1 MIIVV
6 YDRKGAGFRPASSFP
21 VNLQDLRYL
30 VALAE
35 HRHFGRAAE
44 ACNVS
49 QPTLSSQIRKLEGEL
64 GVTLLERTNKRVDLT
79 PVGSQVLNHARRA
92 LAEAGQIQTAAQAAR
107 DPLVGALKLG
117 VIPTLAPYLMPLILK
132 PLRQSCPQM
141 PLELW
146 EDQTRSLIEG
156 LRHHR
161 LDAALLATPP
171 DAPEITELKLFDE
184 PLLAALP
191 LHHRLAG
198 SKQVNENALA
208 GELLVL
214 AEGHCLA
221 NQALAACGARHGAQ
235 RGAAAGAFPGSA
247 AGGVS
252 GSMQASTLETLVN
265 LVAAGYGS
273 TLLPA
278 LAADSFRTREII
290 LRPLAGRSSRTV
302 RLVSRPGF
310 PRAQAL
316 RALER
321 VILGAVEFLWKSGA
335 NLQKPRKVEQEFRQT
350 PKLRIRDPL
359 IHKSTPSDR

>member
-1 MIIVV
+1 M
-6 YDRKGAGFRPASSFP
+6 
-21 VNLQDLRYL
+21 NLQELRYL
-30 VALAE
+30 VAVAE

-49 QPTLSSQIRKLEGEL
+49 QPTLSSQIRKLEDEL

-79 PVGSQVLNHARRA
+79 PVGGQILSHARRA
-92 LAEAGQIQTAAQAAR
+92 LAEAGQMEAVARAAR
-107 DPLVGALKLG
+107 DPLVGPIKLG

-132 PLRQSCPQM
+132 PLRQAFPQM

-146 EDQTRSLIEG
+146 EDQTRSLIDG
-156 LRHHR
+156 LRNHR

-171 DAPEITELKLFDE
+171 GAPGISDLALFDE

-191 LHHRLAG
+191 LHHRLACA
-198 SKQVNENALA
+198 KKVPEEALA

-214 AEGHCLA
+214 ADGHCLA
-221 NQALAACGARHGAQ
+221 NQALAACGARAGVQ
-235 RGAAAGAFPGSA
+235 RGAMPGK
-247 AGGVS
+247 GS

-265 LVAAGYGS
+265 LVAAGYGA

-278 LAADSFRTREII
+278 LAVDSFRTREIV
-290 LRPLAGRSSRTV
+290 LRPLIGKSSRTI

-310 PRAQAL
+310 PRPQAL

-321 VILGAVEFLWKSGA
+321 VIRKAVRAVLA
-335 NLQKPRKVEQEFRQT
+335 
-350 PKLRIRDPL
+350 
-359 IHKSTPSDR
+359 